1 MAAYMKTTMPFY
13 GVSGP
18 ARRAIGRE
26 LSGRFPPADPGAYR
40 EGVLALWA
48 LPHREEKYLAIA
60 YARAFPRMV
69 SATELPL
76 YRRLVVEGAWWD
88 FVDEIAVHLVGH
100 TVRTEPDTAWQVV
113 DGWADDPDMWLRR
126 TAILSSEP
134 EPGSNRHPPA
144 VRLLPPPRRTK
155 RSFLSARRSD
165 GPCATMP
172 GPTPMRCAGFS
183 TSTAMS
189 CRPSASAR
197 PRNTSRNP

>member
-48 LPHREEKYLAIA
+48 LRHREEKYLAIA

-76 YRRLVVEGAWWD
+76 YRRLVVEGGWWD

-126 TAILSSEP
+126 AAILCQ
-134 EPGSNRHPPA
+134 NRSREATDTRRLFDFCLRCAAEKEFFIRKAIGWALRDYAWTDPDA
-144 VRLLPPPRRTK
+144 VRR
-155 RSFLSARRSD
+155 FLDEHGDELSSLSVRE
-165 GPCATMP
+165 
-172 GPTPMRCAGFS
+172 
-183 TSTAMS
+183 
-189 CRPSASAR
+189 ASKHL
-197 PRNTSRNP
+197 